1 VTDPAI
7 YQPLFLTLCLAD
19 VAQTRS
25 RRQNNSHR
33 KNTSIDIFILVR
45 YLRWQVRSVEKRSAR
60 REILNQ
66 QQAVK
71 YNNTNDNP

>member
-25 RRQNNSHR
+25 RRQTNSHR
-33 KNTSIDIFILVR
+33 KNTSIDMLILVR
-45 YLRWQVRSVEKRSAR
+45 YLRYSQEQWEEKRSLRDSELSAGG
-60 REILNQ
+60 E
-66 QQAVK
+66 V
-71 YNNTNDNP
+71 